1 MRVDNM
7 HVFLLGVSH
16 KTAPVELRERLDFSS
31 RDVGTAVQA
40 LAARS
45 AATEAVLLSTCNR
58 SEVYVVSDDPLQ
70 ARTDIVQFL
79 CSYHGIPADA
89 FVPHVFER
97 SDGDATRHLFRV
109 AAGLDSLIV
118 GEPQILGQVKDA
130 FHVASEHQCA
140 GPLLTRLFQASFGV
154 GKRVRSETALGEGAV
169 SVGFAAI
176 ELARKIFGRLADRS
190 VLVVGAGEIATLA
203 AQHLHGQGVGPIVV
217 TSRTATSADK
227 LAASVSGSAIGW
239 DQLGA
244 AVAEADIV
252 VTGTGSPQ
260 PVLTR
265 SGVESAIGARRSRP
279 LFIMDLAVPRDV
291 EASVGML
298 EDVFLYNVDDLQAL
312 VHLNVS
318 RRGSEVERAEAIVGE
333 EAARFAVWRRSRGAV
348 PTVVALR
355 RRFESIRQ
363 AELER
368 LGVKLAGLSTADRER
383 VDEVTRLIVEKLLLE
398 PTSRLKALPDEET
411 QAAYTEAVSRLFGL
425 RDEPVDIDEPADMP
439 PAARRK

>member
-1 MRVDNM
+1 M

-58 SEVYVVSDDPLQ
+58 SEVYVVSDDPLR
-70 ARTDIVQFL
+70 ARADIIQFL
-79 CSYHGIPADA
+79 CSYHDLPAEA

-109 AAGLDSLIV
+109 VAGLDSLIV

-130 FHVASEHQCA
+130 FQVAYEHQCA

-169 SVGFAAI
+169 SVGFAAV
-176 ELARKIFGRLADRS
+176 ELARKIFGRLTGRS
-190 VLVVGAGEIATLA
+190 VLVVGAGEIATLTA
-203 AQHLHGQGVGPIVV
+203 HHLHGQGVGRIVV
-217 TSRTATSADK
+217 TSRTAASAEK
-227 LAASVSGSAIGW
+227 LADSVSGSAVGW
-239 DQLGA
+239 DKLGT
-244 AVAEADIV
+244 AVAEADII
-252 VTGTGSPQ
+252 VTGTGSSQ

-265 SGVESAIGARRSRP
+265 SSMEAATNGRRSRP

-291 EASVGML
+291 EASVGTL

-312 VHLNVS
+312 VHSNVS

-333 EAARFAVWRRSRGAV
+333 ESVRFAVWRRSRGAV

-368 LGVKLAGLSTADRER
+368 LGVKLAGLSAADRER

-398 PTSRLKALPDEET
+398 PTSQLKALPDEET
-411 QAAYTEAVSRLFGL
+411 QATYTEAISRLFGL
-425 RDEPVDIDEPADMP
+425 REEPVDIERPSDMP
-439 PAARRK
+439 SAGRRK